1 MRRLSGHWGGR
12 SDYCQSIDHRSQWR
26 VVKNKVMLVNGTY
39 RMNTSDYAIEV
50 QDLTKTFGTFA
61 AVDTVSF
68 TVKRG
73 EIFGFLG
80 ANGAGKSTTIR
91 MLIGLL
97 EPTAGSATVGG
108 FDVVTQTD
116 LLKKHIGYMSQRFSL
131 YEDLTVEENIRF
143 FGGVYGLSKDR
154 VNERMKW
161 VLAMAGLEGREKSL
175 TRTLSGGW
183 KQRLALGSAVLHE
196 PKIVFLDEPTSGVDP
211 VSRRKFWELIN
222 QLSGQGITVLV
233 TTHYLD
239 EAEYCNNIILIN
251 AGKLIATGSPKQLK
265 TTYITYPIFEV
276 DTSDVVTSLE
286 TLRTEP
292 WVVEI
297 SLFGTYLHVG
307 VREEE
312 EGKRQI
318 ASVLTAKGL
327 TVKRMERIS
336 PSLEDV
342 FLHLLEQDMKTRAA

>member
-1 MRRLSGHWGGR
+1 M
-12 SDYCQSIDHRSQWR
+12 I
-26 VVKNKVMLVNGTY
+26 
-39 RMNTSDYAIEV
+39 DYAIEV
-50 QDLTKTFGTFA
+50 KDLTKKFGSFA
-61 AVDTVSF
+61 AVDAVSF
-68 TVKRG
+68 IVKRG

-108 FDVVTQTD
+108 FDVKTQPD
-116 LLKKHIGYMSQRFSL
+116 LLKKNIGYMSQRFSL
-131 YEDLTVEENIRF
+131 YEDLTVEENIHF
-143 FGGVYGLSKDR
+143 FGGVYGLSKEK
-154 VNERMKW
+154 VKERMKW

-175 TRTLSGGW
+175 TKTLSGGW

-222 QLSGQGITVLV
+222 QLSEQGITVLV

-251 AGKLIATGSPKQLK
+251 AGKLIATGSPKELK
-265 TTYITYPIFEV
+265 TEHITYPILEV
-276 DTSDVVTSLE
+276 ETSDVVTSLE
-286 TLRTEP
+286 TLRTQP

-307 VREEE
+307 VHDEEK
-312 EGKRQI
+312 GKQLI
-318 ASVLTAKGL
+318 ASTLASKDI
-327 TVKRMERIS
+327 TVKRMERIV

-342 FLHLLEQDMKTRAA
+342 FLHLLEQDIKKKVA

>member
-1 MRRLSGHWGGR
+1 MTEL
-12 SDYCQSIDHRSQWR
+12 
-26 VVKNKVMLVNGTY
+26 
-39 RMNTSDYAIEV
+39 AIEV
-50 QDLTKTFGTFA
+50 KDLTKKFGSFA
-61 AVDTVSF
+61 AVDNVSF
-68 TVKRG
+68 TVNRG

-97 EPTAGSATVGG
+97 EPTAGSASVSG
-108 FDVVTQTD
+108 FDVKTQTD
-116 LLKKHIGYMSQRFSL
+116 LLKKNIGYMSQRFSL

-143 FGGVYGLSKDR
+143 FGGVYGLSKHK

-175 TRTLSGGW
+175 TKTLSGGW

-222 QLSGQGITVLV
+222 QLSEQGITVLV

-251 AGKLIATGSPKQLK
+251 AGKLIATGSPKELK
-265 TTYITYPIFEV
+265 TEHITYPILEV
-276 DTSDVVTSLE
+276 ETSDVITSLE
-286 TLRTEP
+286 TLRTEA

-307 VREEE
+307 VRDEE
-312 EGKRQI
+312 EGKQLVASTLAGKGI
-318 ASVLTAKGL
+318 A
-327 TVKRMERIS
+327 VKRMERIV

-342 FLHLLEQDMKTRAA
+342 FLHLLEQDMKKRAA